1 MGDVSFEKADMTA
14 EYLEHLARVAGARL
28 NGFLNSMV
36 HRYHTQGIDSFTE
49 SMFNSLLPYAYAY
62 SQVKDAGEPTETP
75 GRIVHLNLR
84 LIYTSARM
92 STYGTLY
99 KRLFV
104 DTSGYLYSSRS
115 SLRTL
120 TAGYKSDP
128 IDPGWAGFSPSHPPK
143 LSYLIQAQVKTI
155 EEDWN
160 VRLPATILH
169 QMKPIPR

>member
-14 EYLEHLARVAGARL
+14 EYLEHLAKVAGNKL
-28 NGFLNSMV
+28 TGFRNSMV
-36 HRYHTQGIDSFTE
+36 DRYHKQGIESLTE
-49 SMFNSLLPYAYAY
+49 NMLNSLFPSVYAY
-62 SQVKDAGEPTETP
+62 SQAKDALEPTETP

-84 LIYTSARM
+84 LIYKNTRTSE
-92 STYGTLY
+92 YGTLY

-104 DTSGYLYSSRS
+104 DTSGYLYSSSS

-128 IDPGWAGFSPSHPPK
+128 IDPGWSDFSPSHPPK
-143 LSYLIQAQVKTI
+143 ISYLIQAQVKRI
-155 EEDWN
+155 EEDWTTC
-160 VRLPATILH
+160 LPATILH